1 MPRAVEVMSA
11 VVEDWADAVIRGG
24 TVLAAADRRW
34 EEGRRFRQRWHL
46 QYSREA
52 GMMAEWCDW
61 SEKVDD
67 YLEQCVWGMEAEIGE
82 ENIKRLEKVIYA
94 AVVVE
99 FWRYKAWIQER
110 DGIRRR
116 GGKAGGMVAVGRS
129 EARAWWRRFGWLNLE
144 VEESRAWWR

>member
-1 MPRAVEVMSA
+1 M
-11 VVEDWADAVIRGG
+11 
-24 TVLAAADRRW
+24 
-34 EEGRRFRQRWHL
+34 
-46 QYSREA
+46 
-52 GMMAEWCDW
+52 
-61 SEKVDD
+61 
-67 YLEQCVWGMEAEIGE
+67 WGMEAEIGE

-129 EARAWWRRFGWLNLE
+129 EARAGDLGG
-144 VEESRAWWR
+144 